1 MVEILGSGRE
11 MQFLGGTGW
20 KYHQFRVVI
29 TVVSAPGA
37 RDAAFHP
44 QTPKMLKNS
53 GNDNIINHLGEFL
66 CFWCFGVKSCSLC
79 ARRENDSNYCAK
91 LMEFPPR
98 FPPKLYFPCP
108 NPKLPPF

>member
-20 KYHQFRVVI
+20 KYLQFRVVI

-44 QTPKMLKNS
+44 QTPKILK
-53 GNDNIINHLGEFL
+53 I
-66 CFWCFGVKSCSLC
+66 
-79 ARRENDSNYCAK
+79 
-91 LMEFPPR
+91 
-98 FPPKLYFPCP
+98 
-108 NPKLPPF
+108 